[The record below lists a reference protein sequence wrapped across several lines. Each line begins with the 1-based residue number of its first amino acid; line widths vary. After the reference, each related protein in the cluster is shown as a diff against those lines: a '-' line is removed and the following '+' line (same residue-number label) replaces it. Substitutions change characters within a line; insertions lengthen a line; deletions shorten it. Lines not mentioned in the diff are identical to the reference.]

1 MRAPSIA
8 AGDQAVMVVGAG
20 SNTKGRDRSAKIALA
35 LALSLDD
42 NTESARRHTGR
53 CSAIHGH
60 DVPSSFPRL
69 CVRRRQPSEA
79 PQSAIL
85 LWDSA
90 AQRLDPRGRTYAWMA
105 ADSK

>member
-35 LALSLDD
+35 LALSLYD

-53 CSAIHGH
+53 CVEVVLQNFGEAKADGLLSVAMRAI
-60 DVPSSFPRL
+60 F
-69 CVRRRQPSEA
+69 
-79 PQSAIL
+79 
-85 LWDSA
+85 
-90 AQRLDPRGRTYAWMA
+90 M
-105 ADSK
+105 